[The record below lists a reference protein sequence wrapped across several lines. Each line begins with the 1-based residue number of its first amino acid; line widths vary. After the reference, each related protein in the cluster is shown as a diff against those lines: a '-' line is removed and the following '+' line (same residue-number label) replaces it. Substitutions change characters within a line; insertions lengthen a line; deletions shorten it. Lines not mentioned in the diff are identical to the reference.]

1 MRRPSSISVPFV
13 APTGTSGS
21 VTLLHD
27 DRCGDK
33 AHLAID
39 MGRPISGVRAVAP
52 LTLDGMRQLVDG
64 LMDCIQTIERK
75 QRIDADEKEQ

>member
-1 MRRPSSISVPFV
+1 MRNPITVTIPFV
-13 APTGTSGS
+13 APVGTSGS
-21 VTLLHD
+21 VTLRYD

-39 MGRPISGVRAVAP
+39 MGRPISGVRAAAP

-64 LMDCIQTIERK
+64 LMDCVYALERNA
-75 QRIDADEKEQ
+75 RIAGKEEK

>member
-1 MRRPSSISVPFV
+1 MRKPISITVPFV
-13 APTGTSGS
+13 APAGTSGS
-21 VTLLHD
+21 VTLRHD

-39 MGRPISGVRAVAP
+39 MGHQINAGAACAP

-64 LMDCIQTIERK
+64 LMESIYALERK
-75 QRIDADEKEQ
+75 GRIYSEDSHG

>member
-1 MRRPSSISVPFV
+1 MRNPITVTIPFV
-13 APTGTSGS
+13 APAGTSGS
-21 VTLLHD
+21 VTLRHD

-39 MGRPISGVRAVAP
+39 MGHQINASAACAP

-64 LMDCIQTIERK
+64 LMDCIDALERK
-75 QRIDADEKEQ
+75 ARIYSEDSHG